1 MLINEVGI
9 RMLVL
14 MEYWPLA
21 LLRQKYSRP
30 IGTTKT
36 GKEEHRI
43 EDRDGIIVKE
53 VLQLSKEVKRM

>member
-1 MLINEVGI
+1 
-9 RMLVL
+9 MLVL
-14 MEYWPLA
+14 TEYWPLA
-21 LLRQKYSRP
+21 LLRQKYSQP

-43 EDRDGIIVKE
+43 EDKVGIIVKE